1 MGYFEGL
8 TNASFKKNGDG
19 TSIFYPWGIFG
30 RGLVIPDDQ
39 GEERLRSFLTR
50 YYKVSLPSLI
60 TVGILGGWA
69 WAALLLPICGAWF
82 YLGIKTLVSEYAY
95 STDKI
100 TIKQSCA
107 GSAAGHSRPTL
118 WLLLASSS
126 LFVLGGAWIVNKAES
141 FDRMI
146 VGLLCTVFFGACCA
160 AFGYMLGVKR

>member
-8 TNASFKKNGDG
+8 TNASFKKNSDG

-50 YYKVSLPSLI
+50 YCKVSLPSLI
-60 TVGILGGWA
+60 TVGILGGWV

-95 STDKI
+95 SKDKI
-100 TIKQSCA
+100 TIKESCA
-107 GSAAGHSRPTL
+107 GSAAEAAAEAGSQSVCSKDRGSCPCWEGRQVTGPTV
-118 WLLLASSS
+118 SCSQ
-126 LFVLGGAWIVNKAES
+126 VVHE
-141 FDRMI
+141 
-146 VGLLCTVFFGACCA
+146 
-160 AFGYMLGVKR
+160 